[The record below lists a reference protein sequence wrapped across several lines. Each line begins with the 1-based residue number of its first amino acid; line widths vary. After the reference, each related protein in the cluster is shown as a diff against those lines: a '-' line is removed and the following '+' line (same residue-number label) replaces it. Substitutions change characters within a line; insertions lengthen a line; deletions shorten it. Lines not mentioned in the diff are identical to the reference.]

1 MAHGGNNQTSWFAG
15 STVGGTTGLRCDQRA
30 DLQLTGET
38 TVFASIV
45 ADRRERRSDVGVSS
59 VTRVIPS
66 GRISLG
72 HKV

>member
-1 MAHGGNNQTSWFAG
+1 MMFDGCSA
-15 STVGGTTGLRCDQRA
+15 VVVTGLRCDQRA
-30 DLQLTGET
+30 DLQLPGET

-59 VTRVIPS
+59 VTHVIAS
-66 GRISLG
+66 GRISPG

>member
-1 MAHGGNNQTSWFAG
+1 MFDGCSAVA
-15 STVGGTTGLRCDQRA
+15 VIGLRCRQRA

-38 TVFASIV
+38 MVFASIV